1 MSNDLCWSVYVHTNK
16 LNGKKYIG
24 ITSAKPSSRWG
35 YGCRYKGC
43 RYFYYAIQKYGW
55 GGFDHRVII
64 SGISKAFAEIIERS
78 MIAHYKTTDRRY
90 GYNIQVGGITG
101 GGLSDEGLQSLRECN
116 SGINAKNRK
125 PVVVFDLSGKKVQEF
140 DTIRDA
146 TKYLG
151 VTDGWLNQHIYS
163 RHGTCSNHIVRLKS
177 DVGDTEQLSPE
188 DVKDALS
195 KKFSNGVG
203 ARVRSVVV
211 FDAITGEKLGEF
223 STIINAVE
231 RYGEGIRNVLYGS
244 CKTVRGV
251 TAMYSDQCGGKERL
265 SPSEIA
271 DLVVNHGEK
280 EVFQFS
286 KDREFIKRFSSL
298 REAANET
305 GVSYKALSQCL
316 SGKIKSSGGY
326 LWSYSIDDVPES
338 PCASWET
345 RKANGTT
352 NGIPVDQID
361 LKTGD
366 VIATYASIGDAAKA
380 TGTYKTSI
388 SQIIN
393 HVGNHVSAA
402 GYGWKLHSEG
412 RG

>member
-16 LNGKKYIG
+16 LNGKRYFG
-24 ITSAKPSSRWG
+24 ITSIDPKKRWLYGHG
-35 YGCRYKGC
+35 YRGS

-55 GGFDHRVII
+55 DGFDHRVII

-78 MIAHYKTTDRRY
+78 MIEYHKTRDPQY

-125 PVVVFDLSGKKVQEF
+125 PVVAFDLTGKKVAEF
-140 DTIRDA
+140 SCIHDA
-146 TKYLG
+146 EKHFGAKCLHH
-151 VTDGWLNQHIYS
+151 HIYS
-163 RHGTCSNHIVRLKS
+163 RHGTRANHIIRLKS
-177 DVGDTEQLSPE
+177 DVGDVEQLSE
-188 DVKDALS
+188 DDLNDALS
-195 KKFSNGVG
+195 IKYENGI
-203 ARVRSVVV
+203 ANHVRSVVV
-211 FDAITGEKLGEF
+211 FDAITGEKLDEF
-223 STIINAVE
+223 PAIIHAAE
-231 RYGEGIRNVLYGS
+231 RYGEGIKNVLYGN
-244 CKTVRGV
+244 CKTVHGV
-251 TAMYSDQCGGKERL
+251 TAMYADQCIGKERL
-265 SPSEIA
+265 TPSEIA
-271 DLVVNHGEK
+271 DLVRNHGEK

-286 KDREFIKRFSSL
+286 KDRKFIKRFSSL
-298 REAANET
+298 REASNET

-366 VIATYASIGDAAKA
+366 VITTYASIGDAAKA

-402 GYGWKLHSEG
+402 GYGWKYHDTG
-412 RG
+412 RD